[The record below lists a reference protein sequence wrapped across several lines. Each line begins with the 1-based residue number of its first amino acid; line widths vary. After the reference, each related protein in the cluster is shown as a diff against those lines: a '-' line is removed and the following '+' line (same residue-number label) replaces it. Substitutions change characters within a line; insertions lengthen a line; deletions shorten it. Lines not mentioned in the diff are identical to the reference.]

1 MDYSEIY
8 KKINQT
14 KKSLIISHYNPD
26 GDSIGSSLGLFHF
39 LKQIGHDVNI
49 IIPNESPDFLNWLPG
64 SENIIIYNKNNHDK
78 ELIKQSEIAFF
89 IDFNSIDRLE
99 EMKDEFNNYLNP
111 KVLIDH
117 HPDPETF
124 ADFTISNTNVSSA
137 AEIVF
142 EFITGYSKNK
152 ILNKE
157 IAECLYTGIM
167 TDTVNFH
174 HNVSSKT
181 FGILSILVQQG
192 IDTEKINSNVYDYFS
207 KNRMNLLGYALN
219 KKMIVLDKYNTAF
232 IYLKNN
238 ELKKYNFQVGDSE
251 GFVNYPLSIKNI
263 KFSALFI
270 ERNDHIKISFRSKGN
285 FFVNKFAEKHFL
297 GGGHKNAAGGKSY
310 DSLKITIKK
319 FINLLSEY
327 KDEFY

>member
-1 MDYSEIY
+1 
-8 KKINQT
+8 
-14 KKSLIISHYNPD
+14 
-26 GDSIGSSLGLFHF
+26 
-39 LKQIGHDVNI
+39 
-49 IIPNESPDFLNWLPG
+49 
-64 SENIIIYNKNNHDK
+64 
-78 ELIKQSEIAFF
+78 
-89 IDFNSIDRLE
+89 
-99 EMKDEFNNYLNP
+99 MKDEFNNYLNP

-124 ADFTISNTNVSSA
+124 ADFTISDTNVSSA

-167 TDTVNFH
+167 TDTVNFR

-192 IDTEKINSNVYDYFS
+192 IDTEKINSNVYDYFL

-327 KDEFY
+327 KD